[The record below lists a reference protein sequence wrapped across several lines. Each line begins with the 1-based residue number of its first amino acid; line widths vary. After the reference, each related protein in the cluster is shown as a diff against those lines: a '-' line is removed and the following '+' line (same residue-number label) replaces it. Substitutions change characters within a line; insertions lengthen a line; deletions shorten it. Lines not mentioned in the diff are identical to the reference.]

1 LFVLL
6 DGKKM
11 QIDDDGE
18 FLNREKTEDDI
29 DWSIYGDHDQSATSL
44 DGKDILSIFIASIQT
59 IFLPL
64 VLLGIFM
71 LIIGLVIGF
80 LF

>member
-1 LFVLL
+1 
-6 DGKKM
+6 M